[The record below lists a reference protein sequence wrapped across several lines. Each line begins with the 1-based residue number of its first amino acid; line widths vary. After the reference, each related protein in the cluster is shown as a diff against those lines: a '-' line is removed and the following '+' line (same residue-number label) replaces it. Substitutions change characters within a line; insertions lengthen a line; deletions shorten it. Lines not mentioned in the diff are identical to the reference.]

1 MTRRNWWRDA
11 WESFMSL
18 SRRNDGARE
27 IRSQWD
33 CRQLSNQRELSNS
46 DITQTEDI
54 TCWRDAKVLN
64 FDAPMRFLTQRDFQV
79 GIWVRNGM
87 HVGTQLPFGG
97 FCRCFSRRLV
107 ASQSARVPAANASV
121 TKTRRTVA
129 AAVMASS
136 SIGGSNGAIGA
147 WSSTGSLRPQT
158 SIAHSSSAGP
168 GRSTQWTKTSRGFVC
183 QPSLLKR
190 DDVVFDIS

>member
-1 MTRRNWWRDA
+1 
-11 WESFMSL
+11 MSL

-107 ASQSARVPAANASV
+107 ASQSARVPACQRECNQD
-121 TKTRRTVA
+121 KK
-129 AAVMASS
+129 
-136 SIGGSNGAIGA
+136 GC
-147 WSSTGSLRPQT
+147 
-158 SIAHSSSAGP
+158 
-168 GRSTQWTKTSRGFVC
+168 SRGGNGVWSPRNGQKPVEVLC
-183 QPSLLKR
+183 ANPLS
-190 DDVVFDIS
+190 

>member
-1 MTRRNWWRDA
+1 MSRNFVFAVLTKRVSITDDPVHVKSRFA
-11 WESFMSL
+11 SLYALPLIDRNRLSAAKSSFISL

-129 AAVMASS
+129 AAVMASGVHAMDKNQS
-136 SIGGSNGAIGA
+136 RFCVP
-147 WSSTGSLRPQT
+147 TLSLKAR
-158 SIAHSSSAGP
+158 
-168 GRSTQWTKTSRGFVC
+168 
-183 QPSLLKR
+183 
-190 DDVVFDIS
+190 